1 MPTRFILPAL
11 LILVG
16 ISAAATS
23 CTIIDAGNVGVVKHF
38 GAVQSNTLGE
48 GIHFI
53 RPFGFATVTSIS
65 TKIMSGEADAK
76 ASSKDLQGVSTKVS
90 VQYSINGSLAP
101 RVLQR
106 VGDESVV
113 TASILAPA
121 LQECVKSITSQY
133 TAEQLITKRGEVK
146 TNIETELRAF
156 IDRTLAQKE
165 IQGALQIASMAIT
178 NFEFSPEFN
187 QAIEAKVKAEQDALK
202 AENEKRTRVTQAE
215 ASAAE
220 VKLAAE
226 ATAFQIENESKARA
240 DAIKRES
247 DALQANPALV
257 QLRIAEKWNGV
268 LPTYT
273 GGGAIPMLNLK

>member
-1 MPTRFILPAL
+1 VPIRLAL
-11 LILVG
+11 LAILLVLG
-16 ISAAATS
+16 FSALATS
-23 CTIIDAGNVGVVKHF
+23 CTTIDAGNVGVVKHF
-38 GAVQSNTLGE
+38 GAVQSSTLEE
-48 GIHFI
+48 GIHFV
-53 RPFGFATVTSIS
+53 RPYGFATVTSIS
-65 TKIMSGEADAK
+65 TKMMSADADAK

-90 VQYSINGSLAP
+90 VQYSINGNLAP

-106 VGDESVV
+106 VGDEGVV
-113 TASILAPA
+113 TASILSPA
-121 LQECVKSITSQY
+121 LQECVKAVTSQY

-146 TNIETELRAF
+146 ANIEKELRAF
-156 IDRTLAQKE
+156 VDRTLAQKDVK
-165 IQGALQIASMAIT
+165 GALQIASVAIT

-187 QAIEAKVKAEQDALK
+187 EAIEAKVKAEQDALK
-202 AENEKRTRVTQAE
+202 AENEKRKRVTQAE

-247 DALQANPALV
+247 DALQANPNLV

-268 LPTYT
+268 LPTYA
-273 GGGAIPMLNLK
+273 GGGAIPMLNIK